1 MKYTAQM
8 FLSIGTL
15 FITLPTLTLGEKVPF
30 SLLRRLLPD
39 APIVVEAGAQLG
51 EDTAWMSEFWPQGK
65 IYSFEPNP
73 PSYAKLCEV
82 AQKCKNV
89 FTEQLALSDTVGEFS
104 FYLAGGASSLL
115 RPDQQINNVY
125 FHSDLNHPITV
136 KATTLDLWAQSKSIT
151 NIDFLWFD
159 MEGNELRAFKGA
171 PAMLKT
177 VKVIYTEVNLQRFW
191 EGCVLYSELT
201 NWLNKQGFEKVW
213 DDIVPNWHGNAVFVN
228 KNL

>member
-1 MKYTAQM
+1 MKYTAQN

-15 FITLPTLTLGEKVPF
+15 FITFSTLALGEKVPF

-51 EDTAWMSEFWPQGK
+51 EDTAWMSEFWPQSK

-89 FTEQLALSDTVGEFS
+89 LTEQLALSDKVGEFS

-136 KATTLDLWAQSKSIT
+136 KATTLDLWAQSKGIK
-151 NIDFLWFD
+151 NVDFLWFD
-159 MEGNELRAFKGA
+159 MEGNELHAFKGA
-171 PAMLKT
+171 PTILKT

-201 NWLNKQGFEKVW
+201 DWLTKQGFEKVW